1 MNRLITSFHLSLIA
15 KSCALILLFAFTVS
29 TQQPPVESNL
39 KVGTLPPQEVARIIN
54 AFAAKETEFRKA
66 LNSYSYRREAEIN
79 TLGFGG
85 QITGSYLRK
94 SNMTFD
100 EQGKRIEKITRFPMP
115 TFNGVTQEDLQDLG
129 GVNPFP
135 LEPSKLN
142 QYDIKYVG
150 TEKIDELDTYVF
162 DVEPLVLR
170 DKKAVKQATKNV
182 ERFFLGRVWV
192 DRQDLQIVKS
202 RGKGVPETK
211 INKFPVVETYREQVD
226 NKYWFPTYVYGDDTL
241 VFDNGQSLRLKM
253 LVRYKD
259 FNVGRSTVTLEDDDG
274 TVVEDEKPT
283 PAQPA
288 APPTPR
294 KP

>member
-1 MNRLITSFHLSLIA
+1 MNRLITSFRTSLIV
-15 KSCALILLFAFTVS
+15 KSFALILLFALTAS
-29 TQQPPVESNL
+29 AQQQPVESNL
-39 KVGTLPPQEVARIIN
+39 KVGTLPPAEVARIIN
-54 AFAAKETEFRKA
+54 AFAVKEAEFRKA

-94 SNMTFD
+94 SDMTFD
-100 EQGKRIEKITRFPMP
+100 ERGNRIEKITRFPMP
-115 TFNGVTQEDLQDLG
+115 TFTGVTQEDLQDLG
-129 GVNPFP
+129 GVNPFA
-135 LEPSKLN
+135 LEASKLN

-162 DVEPLVLR
+162 DVEPKIMR
-170 DKKAVKQATKNV
+170 DPKAVKQAVKNS
-182 ERFFLGRVWV
+182 ERYFLGRIWV
-192 DRQDLQIVKS
+192 DRQDLQVVKS

-226 NKYWFPTYVYGDDTL
+226 DKYWFPTYAYGDDTL
-241 VFDNGQSLRLKM
+241 VFDNGQSMRLKM

-259 FNVGRSTVTLEDDDG
+259 YNVGRSKVTLEDDDG
-274 TVVEDEKPT
+274 AVVEDEKPT
-283 PAQPA
+283 ENQP
-288 APPTPR
+288 APPTSR